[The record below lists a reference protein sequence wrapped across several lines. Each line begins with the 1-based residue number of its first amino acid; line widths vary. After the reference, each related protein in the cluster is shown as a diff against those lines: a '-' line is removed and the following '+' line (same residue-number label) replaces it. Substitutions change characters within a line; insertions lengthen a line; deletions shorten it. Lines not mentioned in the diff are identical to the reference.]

1 MSSRTER
8 LTFGFGFAVIAIL
21 ALLLFPAWKSYND
34 ARPEAV
40 PAPAVVD
47 SATPVRNTPRQ
58 APRPTR
64 TPEVMERPATRVAP
78 TPAPTHSTAPARK
91 PPTLA
96 KLALKA
102 ARGDCWVEVRSGSA
116 TGESL
121 FVGTLA
127 TGSAKTFSAKILWIR
142 FGAPETLDLTLNG
155 KAATIPAG
163 TVNVVVTP
171 RGLRSA

>member
-34 ARPEAV
+34 APPAA
-40 PAPAVVD
+40 APAAAVD
-47 SATPVRNTPRQ
+47 PATPVRNTPRQ
-58 APRPTR
+58 VPRPTR
-64 TPEVMERPATRVAP
+64 SPEAMERPATRVAP
-78 TPAPTHSTAPARK
+78 TPAPAPSTAPNSTPPAVAR
-91 PPTLA
+91 
-96 KLALKA
+96 LALKA
-102 ARGDCWVEVRSGSA
+102 ARGDCWVEVRKGSSA
-116 TGESL
+116 GESL

-127 TGSAKTFSAKILWIR
+127 TGSAKTFSAKTLWIR

-155 KAATIPAG
+155 KAARIPAG